1 MGDNV
6 FWGYSIY
13 LLLHNLPLFTTECVA
28 VDSENKD
35 FFPLTVAR
43 TVIIYIYTFSS

>member
-1 MGDNV
+1 MGDNP
-6 FWGYSIY
+6 FGGYCLN
-13 LLLHNLPLFTTECVA
+13 LLLHILPLFTTECVA
-28 VDSENKD
+28 ADSKNKD